1 MVRTAKILIIAV
13 LISGRFIERPHE
25 KHAAT
30 GAKIKQ
36 QKKEK
41 AASCRPDTI
50 GEQ

>member
-30 GAKIKQ
+30 GAKNQATEKG
-36 QKKEK
+36 K